1 MNKENRP
8 IMANTRIIFAD
19 DSQYIRQAYKRIL
32 DTQSHFEVVGIA
44 EDGEEAVRLAKEL
57 TPDIAI
63 LDIRMPKLTGIEA
76 AEQIISTNP
85 SIGII
90 IISAYDDLNYVR
102 TLLKDGPNGRGYI
115 LKTSLDDI
123 GELIRVVEAV
133 AQGGTVLDQELVQK
147 IVRLMVETETTGIS
161 ELDATERE
169 VYELLVGGFEDS
181 DIARTLRLAVDD
193 IRAISSSATAKLGI
207 LNQDGLDSRTK
218 AVQHFINRFTQA
230 VYESDES

>member
-1 MNKENRP
+1 
-8 IMANTRIIFAD
+8 MANTRIIFAD

-218 AVQHFINRFTQA
+218 AVQHFINRFTQV

>member
-1 MNKENRP
+1 
-8 IMANTRIIFAD
+8 MATTRIIFAD
-19 DSQYIRQAYKRIL
+19 DSQFIREAYKRIL
-32 DTQSHFEVVGIA
+32 ETQSHFEIVGIA
-44 EDGEEAVRLAKEL
+44 EDGEEAVRLVNEL

-85 SIGII
+85 SVGII

-102 TLLKDGPNGRGYI
+102 KLLKDGPSGRGYI

-181 DIARTLRLAVDD
+181 EIARTLRLTVED
-193 IRAISSSATAKLGI
+193 IKAISSSATAKLGI
-207 LNQDGLDSRTK
+207 LNPGELDSRTQ
-218 AVQHFINRFTQA
+218 AVQHFINRFTQV

>member
-1 MNKENRP
+1 
-8 IMANTRIIFAD
+8 MANTRIIFAD

-32 DTQSHFEVVGIA
+32 ETQSHFEVVGIA
-44 EDGEEAVRLAKEL
+44 EDGEEAVRLANEL

-85 SIGII
+85 SMGII

-102 TLLKDGPNGRGYI
+102 KLLKDGPSRRGYI

-147 IVRLMVETETTGIS
+147 IVRLMIETETTGIS

-169 VYELLVGGFEDS
+169 VYELLVGGFENS
-181 DIARTLRLAVDD
+181 EMARTLRLTVED
-193 IRAISSSATAKLGI
+193 IKAISSSATAKLGI
-207 LNQDGLDSRTK
+207 LNPGELDSRTQ
-218 AVQHFINRFTQA
+218 AVQHFINRFTQV

>member
-1 MNKENRP
+1 
-8 IMANTRIIFAD
+8 MANTRIIFAD

-32 DTQSHFEVVGIA
+32 ETQSHFEVVGIA
-44 EDGEEAVRLAKEL
+44 EDGEEAVRLANEL

-85 SIGII
+85 SMGII

-102 TLLKDGPNGRGYI
+102 KLLKDGPSRRGYI

-147 IVRLMVETETTGIS
+147 IVRLMIETETTGIS

-181 DIARTLRLAVDD
+181 EIARTLRLTVED
-193 IRAISSSATAKLGI
+193 IKAISSSATAKLGI
-207 LNQDGLDSRTK
+207 LNPGELDSRTQ
-218 AVQHFINRFTQA
+218 AVQHFINRFTQV

>member
-1 MNKENRP
+1 
-8 IMANTRIIFAD
+8 MANTRIIFAD

-161 ELDATERE
+161 ELNATERE

-218 AVQHFINRFTQA
+218 AVQHFINRFTQV

>member
-161 ELDATERE
+161 ELNATERE

-218 AVQHFINRFTQA
+218 AVQHFINRFTQV

>member
-1 MNKENRP
+1 
-8 IMANTRIIFAD
+8 MANTRIIFAD

-32 DTQSHFEVVGIA
+32 ETQSHFEVVGIA
-44 EDGEEAVRLAKEL
+44 EDGEEAVRLANEL

-85 SIGII
+85 SMGII

-102 TLLKDGPNGRGYI
+102 KLLKDGPSRRGYI

-147 IVRLMVETETTGIS
+147 IVRLMIETETTGIS

-169 VYELLVGGFEDS
+169 VYELLVGGFENS
-181 DIARTLRLAVDD
+181 EMARTLRLTVED
-193 IRAISSSATAKLGI
+193 IKAISSSATAKLGI
-207 LNQDGLDSRTK
+207 LNPGELDTRTQ
-218 AVQHFINRFTQA
+218 AVQHFINRFTQ
-230 VYESDES
+230 VLYESDES

>member
-1 MNKENRP
+1 
-8 IMANTRIIFAD
+8 MANIRIIFAD
-19 DSQYIRQAYKRIL
+19 DSQFIRQAYKRIL

-76 AEQIISTNP
+76 AEQIIATEP

-90 IISAYDDLNYVR
+90 IISAYDDLNYVKK
-102 TLLKDGPNGRGYI
+102 LLKDGPNKRGYI

-133 AQGGTVLDQELVQK
+133 SQGGTVLDQELVQK
-147 IVRLMVETETTGIS
+147 IVRIMIETETTGIS
-161 ELDATERE
+161 ELDPTERE

-181 DIARTLRLAVDD
+181 EIARTLRLSADD
-193 IRAISSSATAKLGI
+193 IRAISSSATAKLRI
-207 LNQDGLDSRTK
+207 NDPSGLDSRTQ
-218 AVQHFINRFTQA
+218 AVQHFINRFTEV
-230 VYESDES
+230 VYESDEI

>member
-1 MNKENRP
+1 
-8 IMANTRIIFAD
+8 MANTRIIFAD

-32 DTQSHFEVVGIA
+32 ETQSHFEVVGIA
-44 EDGEEAVRLAKEL
+44 EDGEEAVRLANEL

-85 SIGII
+85 SMGII

-102 TLLKDGPNGRGYI
+102 KLLKDGPSRRGYI

-147 IVRLMVETETTGIS
+147 IVRLMIETETTGIS

-181 DIARTLRLAVDD
+181 EMARTLRLTVED
-193 IRAISSSATAKLGI
+193 IKAISSSATAKLGI
-207 LNQDGLDSRTK
+207 LNPGELDSRTQ
-218 AVQHFINRFTQA
+218 AVQHFINRFTQV

>member
-218 AVQHFINRFTQA
+218 AVQHFINRFTQV

>member
-1 MNKENRP
+1 
-8 IMANTRIIFAD
+8 MANTRIIFAD
-19 DSQYIRQAYKRIL
+19 DSQFIRQAYKRIL
-32 DTQSHFEVVGIA
+32 DTQSHFEVVGSA

-57 TPDIAI
+57 TPDVAI

-85 SIGII
+85 NMGII

-102 TLLKDGPNGRGYI
+102 KLLQDGPNGRGYI

-147 IVRLMVETETTGIS
+147 IVRLMIETETTGIS
-161 ELDATERE
+161 ELDPTERE

-181 DIARTLRLAVDD
+181 EIARTLRLTVDD
-193 IRAISSSATAKLGI
+193 IKAISSAATAKLGI
-207 LNQDGLDSRTK
+207 SNQGELDSRTQ
-218 AVQHFINRFTQA
+218 AVQHFINRFTQV
-230 VYESDES
+230 VYESDEG